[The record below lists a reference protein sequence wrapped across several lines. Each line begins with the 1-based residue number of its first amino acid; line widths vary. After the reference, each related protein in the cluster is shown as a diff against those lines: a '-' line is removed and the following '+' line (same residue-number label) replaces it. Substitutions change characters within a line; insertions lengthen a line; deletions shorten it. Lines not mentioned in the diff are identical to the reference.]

1 MILVIGEA
9 LIDLIGHGGK
19 TYEAVVGG
27 ANANVALALAVR
39 GESRLFLEES
49 PAMDLVN

>member
-9 LIDLIGHGGK
+9 LIDLIGRGGG

-27 ANANVALALAVR
+27 ANAKVALALAVR
-39 GESRLFLEES
+39 L
-49 PAMDLVN
+49 